1 MERANHLVIWQRGLF
16 DLERRL
22 EAISSN
28 KVDPLESINK
38 IMRPEDFHANI
49 VAVTE
54 NEARVAQEQ
63 CRPQTQS
70 SEGDQV
76 SSSGLPYSS

>member
-1 MERANHLVIWQRGLF
+1 MERASHLIIWQRGLF

-22 EAISSN
+22 EAISN

-54 NEARVAQEQ
+54 MKPE
-63 CRPQTQS
+63 
-70 SEGDQV
+70 
-76 SSSGLPYSS
+76 

>member
-1 MERANHLVIWQRGLF
+1 MSA
-16 DLERRL
+16 D
-22 EAISSN
+22 

-49 VAVTE
+49 VAVTVRD
-54 NEARVAQEQ
+54 EAQVAQEQ
-63 CRPQTQS
+63 CRPQMQS
-70 SEGDQV
+70 FEGDQV